1 MSQWESCV
9 EPNLKNMGKG
19 ELLIGNLALGE
30 SLLVEA
36 FTHKGSGI
44 VVKIHL
50 TLQ

>member
-1 MSQWESCV
+1 MK
-9 EPNLKNMGKG
+9 NLGKR

-30 SLLVEA
+30 SLLLEV